1 MERQGETSSEPQGF
15 INFNELNKTLRD
27 LDERAL
33 VLTLAA
39 FAEDTLGD
47 LLSAFMIPSTA
58 SRSLVTGFNAPL
70 GNFSSRIKAAFALG
84 LISKGQFDD
93 LQHLREIRNKFSHT
107 WKPISFADRSVEGHL
122 KAIRFGRMMKD
133 YPETLQRKLL
143 VAFQNLLIEL
153 QVAVKSVE
161 EGKRATFVG
170 VHLITGF
177 HGKTFEEKLERAA
190 EELTRTQS
198 KHSVAAGEE
207 KLFYDT
213 VLLELKD
220 RVGRY
225 LNDPPPESAAKLAE
239 LLQCLDHLLVGRPDP
254 TGNML

>member
-1 MERQGETSSEPQGF
+1 MERQGDTSSEPQGF

-47 LLSAFMIPSTA
+47 LLSAFMIPSAA

-93 LQHLREIRNKFSHT
+93 LQHLREVRNKFSHT
-107 WKPISFADRSVEGHL
+107 WKPISFADPSVEGHI
-122 KAIRFGRMMKD
+122 KAVRYGRMTRDFPK
-133 YPETLQRKLL
+133 TLQRKLL

-153 QVAVKSVE
+153 QVAVKSIE
-161 EGKRATFVG
+161 DGKQAKFVG
-170 VHLITGF
+170 AHLTSGF
-177 HGKTFEEKLERAA
+177 SGDTFDKKMERAS
-190 EELTRTQS
+190 EELAHARA
-198 KHSVAAGEE
+198 KHSSAEGEE
-207 KLFYDT
+207 KLFYDM
-213 VLLELKD
+213 VLWELRYRIERFLKD
-220 RVGRY
+220 V
-225 LNDPPPESAAKLAE
+225 PPESTPKLSALVE
-239 LLQCLDHLLVGRPDP
+239 DLNQLLAGRPDP
-254 TGNML
+254 SGNML